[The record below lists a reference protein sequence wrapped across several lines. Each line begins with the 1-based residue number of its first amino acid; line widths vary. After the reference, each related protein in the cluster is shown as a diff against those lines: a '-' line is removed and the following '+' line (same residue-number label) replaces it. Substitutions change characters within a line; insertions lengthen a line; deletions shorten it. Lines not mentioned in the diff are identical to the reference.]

1 MVKAIEPR
9 RREVSREPSLGIPRR
24 RLPRHVAIIM
34 DGNGRWA
41 RERGLSRIKGHEA
54 GVESVREVT
63 RETARLGIPY
73 LTLYAFSAEN
83 WKRPASEVSGLMSLL
98 KSYLKSELESMLG
111 NDIQLRCIGQQENLP
126 KEVLSVLRK
135 SIEETASNSGM
146 ILNLALSYGGRD
158 EILRAARKMAQLCVE
173 GKLQPKQITEDIL
186 ASRLYTAGLPDPD
199 LLIRTG
205 GESRLS
211 NFLLWQVSYSE
222 IYFTN
227 IKWPDFSK
235 DDFFT
240 AIRYFQKRQRRF
252 GQTGEQVVV
261 TN

>member
-1 MVKAIEPR
+1 MKKVE
-9 RREVSREPSLGIPRR
+9 LNIPK
-24 RLPRHVAIIM
+24 HVAIIM

-41 RERGLSRIKGHEA
+41 KAKGMMRLKGHQAGANTVKKIVEA
-54 GVESVREVT
+54 AREMGISV
-63 RETARLGIPY
+63 
-73 LTLYAFSAEN
+73 LTLYAFSTEN

-98 KSYLKSELESMLG
+98 KSYLESELKSMLG

-126 KEVLSVLRK
+126 QEVLSVLRE
-135 SIEETASNSGM
+135 SIEKTASNSGM

-158 EILRAARKMAQLCVE
+158 EILRAARTMAQLCVE
-173 GKLQPKQITEDIL
+173 GKLQPEQINEDVL
-186 ASRLYTAGLPDPD
+186 VSQLYTAGLPDPD

-211 NFLLWQVSYSE
+211 NFLLWQASYSE
-222 IYFTN
+222 IYFTD

-240 AIRYFQKRQRRF
+240 AIQYFQKRQRRF
-252 GQTGEQVVV
+252 GQTGEQVAV